1 MINCNDKFN
10 KWNNEKKKLQIKE
23 NKIISIGKIYWV
35 SIGQNIGSEVYG
47 KHNDFKRPVLVL
59 NKIYI
64 EDYVNLFVGVPL
76 TSKIENKT
84 GFLYHHFTDSKNR
97 KQVALLSQVRT
108 FDTKR
113 IISYYNG
120 KIKKEDL
127 ETIREKITKKIISPH
142 RAG

>member
-1 MINCNDKFN
+1 MINCNDKFD

-23 NKIISIGKIYWV
+23 NKIISIGKIYW
-35 SIGQNIGSEVYG
+35 
-47 KHNDFKRPVLVL
+47 VLVL

>member
-1 MINCNDKFN
+1 MINCNDKFD

-23 NKIISIGKIYWV
+23 NKIIS
-35 SIGQNIGSEVYG
+35 SSEVYG

-142 RAG
+142 MAG

>member
-1 MINCNDKFN
+1 MLI
-10 KWNNEKKKLQIKE
+10 
-23 NKIISIGKIYWV
+23 
-35 SIGQNIGSEVYG
+35 
-47 KHNDFKRPVLVL
+47 
-59 NKIYI
+59 
-64 EDYVNLFVGVPL
+64 FVGVPL

-97 KQVALLSQVRT
+97 KQVTLLSQVRT